1 MLAGICKPVMTI
13 EGQVHSFLAYNLQY
27 KYTLQNSQGF
37 LMQAST
43 FSFRADE
50 VFSEQTRAMAQA
62 LGLKSS
68 DYIRQAVT
76 EKNAQVMAQRIAALS
91 RELAEEHLRMNESL
105 EGTLS
110 DGID

>member
-1 MLAGICKPVMTI
+1 
-13 EGQVHSFLAYNLQY
+13 
-27 KYTLQNSQGF
+27 
-37 LMQAST
+37 MQAST

-50 VFSEQTRAMAQA
+50 VFSAQTRAMAQA

-68 DYIRQAVT
+68 DYIRQAVS
-76 EKNAQVMAQRIAALS
+76 EKTPKSWRNTLPPCHK
-91 RELAEEHLRMNESL
+91 ELAEEHLRVNESL

>member
-1 MLAGICKPVMTI
+1 MTKLSLLFRKGI
-13 EGQVHSFLAYNLQY
+13 A
-27 KYTLQNSQGF
+27 
-37 LMQAST
+37 MQAST

-50 VFSEQTRAMAQA
+50 VFSEQTRAMATS

-91 RELAEEHLRMNESL
+91 RELAEEHLQVNESL

>member
-1 MLAGICKPVMTI
+1 MLAGICKLAMTI

-27 KYTLQNSQGF
+27 KYTLQNPQGF

>member
-1 MLAGICKPVMTI
+1 
-13 EGQVHSFLAYNLQY
+13 
-27 KYTLQNSQGF
+27 
-37 LMQAST
+37 MQAST

-50 VFSEQTRAMAQA
+50 VFSEQTRAMATS

-91 RELAEEHLRMNESL
+91 RELAEEHLQVNESL
-105 EGTLS
+105 ECTLS

>member
-1 MLAGICKPVMTI
+1 
-13 EGQVHSFLAYNLQY
+13 
-27 KYTLQNSQGF
+27 
-37 LMQAST
+37 MQAST

-76 EKNAQVMAQRIAALS
+76 EKTPKSWPSGLLPCHVNWLKS
-91 RELAEEHLRMNESL
+91 TC
-105 EGTLS
+105 G
-110 DGID
+110 

>member
-1 MLAGICKPVMTI
+1 
-13 EGQVHSFLAYNLQY
+13 
-27 KYTLQNSQGF
+27 
-37 LMQAST
+37 MQAST

-50 VFSEQTRAMAQA
+50 VFSEQTRAMATS

-76 EKNAQVMAQRIAALS
+76 EKNAQVMAQRIATLS
-91 RELAEEHLRMNESL
+91 RELAEEHLQVNESL

>member
-1 MLAGICKPVMTI
+1 
-13 EGQVHSFLAYNLQY
+13 
-27 KYTLQNSQGF
+27 
-37 LMQAST
+37 MQAST
-43 FSFRADE
+43 FSFRADG

-68 DYIRQAVT
+68 DYIRQAVS
-76 EKNAQVMAQRIAALS
+76 EKNAQIMAQHIAALS
-91 RELAEEHLRMNESL
+91 KELAEEHLRVNESL

>member
-1 MLAGICKPVMTI
+1 
-13 EGQVHSFLAYNLQY
+13 
-27 KYTLQNSQGF
+27 
-37 LMQAST
+37 
-43 FSFRADE
+43 
-50 VFSEQTRAMAQA
+50 MATS

-91 RELAEEHLRMNESL
+91 RELAEEHLQVNESL

>member
-1 MLAGICKPVMTI
+1 
-13 EGQVHSFLAYNLQY
+13 
-27 KYTLQNSQGF
+27 
-37 LMQAST
+37 MQAST

-50 VFSEQTRAMAQA
+50 VLSAKTRAMAQT

-68 DYIRQAVT
+68 DYIRQAVS
-76 EKNAQVMAQRIAALS
+76 EKNAQIMAQHIAALS
-91 RELAEEHLRMNESL
+91 KELAEEHLRVNESL

>member
-1 MLAGICKPVMTI
+1 M
-13 EGQVHSFLAYNLQY
+13 QV
-27 KYTLQNSQGF
+27 
-37 LMQAST
+37 ST

-50 VFSEQTRAMAQA
+50 VFTEQTRAMATS

-91 RELAEEHLRMNESL
+91 RELAGEHLQVNESL

>member
-1 MLAGICKPVMTI
+1 
-13 EGQVHSFLAYNLQY
+13 
-27 KYTLQNSQGF
+27 
-37 LMQAST
+37 MQAST

-50 VFSEQTRAMAQA
+50 VFTEQTRAMATS

-76 EKNAQVMAQRIAALS
+76 EKNAQVMAQRIATLS
-91 RELAEEHLRMNESL
+91 RELAEEHLQVNESL

>member
-1 MLAGICKPVMTI
+1 
-13 EGQVHSFLAYNLQY
+13 
-27 KYTLQNSQGF
+27 
-37 LMQAST
+37 
-43 FSFRADE
+43 
-50 VFSEQTRAMAQA
+50 MAQA

>member
-1 MLAGICKPVMTI
+1 
-13 EGQVHSFLAYNLQY
+13 
-27 KYTLQNSQGF
+27 
-37 LMQAST
+37 MQAST

-50 VFSEQTRAMAQA
+50 VFSEQTRAMANS

-76 EKNAQVMAQRIAALS
+76 EKNAQVMAKRIAALS
-91 RELAEEHLRMNESL
+91 RELAEEHLQVNESL

>member
-1 MLAGICKPVMTI
+1 
-13 EGQVHSFLAYNLQY
+13 
-27 KYTLQNSQGF
+27 
-37 LMQAST
+37 MQAST

-50 VFSEQTRAMAQA
+50 VFSEQTRAMAHA

>member
-1 MLAGICKPVMTI
+1 
-13 EGQVHSFLAYNLQY
+13 
-27 KYTLQNSQGF
+27 
-37 LMQAST
+37 MQAST

-50 VFSEQTRAMAQA
+50 VFSEQTRSMASS

-91 RELAEEHLRMNESL
+91 RELAEEHLQVNESL

>member
-1 MLAGICKPVMTI
+1 
-13 EGQVHSFLAYNLQY
+13 
-27 KYTLQNSQGF
+27 
-37 LMQAST
+37 MQAST

-50 VFSEQTRAMAQA
+50 VFSEQTRAMANA

-68 DYIRQAVT
+68 DYIRQAVS
-76 EKNAQVMAQRIAALS
+76 EKNAQLMAQRIAALS
-91 RELAEEHLRMNESL
+91 KELANEHLQVNESL